1 MNALTIA
8 DASMLFRG
16 ITPLMAQVQWQT
28 VQDMK
33 NGIGQMAGILVIVS
47 WLLALIAW
55 YVGASTRENNPGV
68 SKYCFYVVW
77 MFAIGGPVVSL
88 VFYLF
93 VGASGTPTPTF

>member
-1 MNALTIA
+1 MNAP
-8 DASMLFRG
+8 
-16 ITPLMAQVQWQT
+16 TPLKASVVFGGNIPLLAQVQWQS

-33 NGIGQMAGILVIVS
+33 NGIGTMAGILVIVS

-55 YVGASTRENNPGV
+55 YVGASTRENNPAV

>member
-1 MNALTIA
+1 MVWSGAL
-8 DASMLFRG
+8 S
-16 ITPLMAQVQWQT
+16 PLAQVQWQS

-33 NGIGQMAGILVIVS
+33 NGIGTMAGILVIVS

-55 YVGASTRENNPGV
+55 YVGASTRDNNPAV

>member
-1 MNALTIA
+1 MNNSLPFE
-8 DASMLFRG
+8 ASMVWFRG
-16 ITPLMAQVQWQT
+16 LSPLAQVQWQS

-33 NGIGQMAGILVIVS
+33 NGIGTMAGILVIVS
-47 WLLALIAW
+47 WLLALVAW
-55 YVGASTRENNPGV
+55 YVGASTRDNNPAV

>member
-1 MNALTIA
+1 MNDSITLK
-8 DASMLFRG
+8 ASTLLFG
-16 ITPLMAQVQWQT
+16 AFPPFAQVQWQS

-33 NGIGQMAGILVIVS
+33 NGIGTMAGILVIVS

-55 YVGASTRENNPGV
+55 YVGASTRDNNPAV

>member
-8 DASMLFRG
+8 EASTHFPAVVA
-16 ITPLMAQVQWQT
+16 PLAQVQWQT

-33 NGIGQMAGILVIVS
+33 TGIGTMAGILVIVS